1 MADLIKMVD
10 EELPPLLFL
19 SGSGD
24 SPGPY
29 MLAFFPNKEVTNI
42 HRFLY

>member
-1 MADLIKMVD
+1 MADLTKMVD

-19 SGSGD
+19 SGSRD

-29 MLAFFPNKEVTNI
+29 TLAFFPNEEVINI